1 MDDKLKN
8 DVEAVVAKIF
18 SEKEE
23 TEIRKQTEEALSKAA
38 ATIEDLTV
46 SLEAKNSEVSELTEQ
61 LSEAKEKATNLE
73 TDLEAVKEEIA
84 EAKKHSAELEST
96 LEEIEKDKATALRIT
111 ELEEAGVIS
120 DKEAQS
126 SKVREMTDEEFASY
140 KDELAAVRA
149 AIIAELS
156 KSDETE
162 EKEEADTEEKEEAD
176 TEEKEEKEEAD
187 TEEKEETEEAEKED
201 AEEEEETPPANI
213 DKNQAVEAALNLEL
227 AAADDIKNKYQKLGT
242 AMADLLIKE

>member
-73 TDLEAVKEEIA
+73 TDLEAVKEEIE
-84 EAKKHSAELEST
+84 EAKNRSAELEST

-162 EKEEADTEEKEEAD
+162 EKVEADTEEKVETEEAD
-176 TEEKEEKEEAD
+176 VEETEEKEEAD
-187 TEEKEETEEAEKED
+187 TEEKEETEED
-201 AEEEEETPPANI
+201 AEEKETPPANI

>member
-1 MDDKLKN
+1 MDDKLKK

-187 TEEKEETEEAEKED
+187 TEEKEETEDADKED

>member
-1 MDDKLKN
+1 MDDKLKK

-23 TEIRKQTEEALSKAA
+23 TEIRRQTEEALSKAA

-96 LEEIEKDKATALRIT
+96 LEEIKKDKATALRIT

-187 TEEKEETEEAEKED
+187 TEEKEETEEADEKD
-201 AEEEEETPPANI
+201 ADEEETPPANI

>member
-1 MDDKLKN
+1 MDDKLKK

-23 TEIRKQTEEALSKAA
+23 TEIRRQTEEALSKAA

-187 TEEKEETEEAEKED
+187 TEEKEETEEADEKD
-201 AEEEEETPPANI
+201 ADEEEETPPANI

>member
-1 MDDKLKN
+1 MDDKLKK

-46 SLEAKNSEVSELTEQ
+46 SLEAKNSEVSELAEQ

-187 TEEKEETEEAEKED
+187 TEEKEETEDAEKED

>member
-1 MDDKLKN
+1 MDDNLKK

-162 EKEEADTEEKEEAD
+162 EKEEAVTEEKEEAD

-187 TEEKEETEEAEKED
+187 TEEKEGTEEAEKED
-201 AEEEEETPPANI
+201 AEEEETPPANI
-213 DKNQAVEAALNLEL
+213 DKDQAVEAALNLEL